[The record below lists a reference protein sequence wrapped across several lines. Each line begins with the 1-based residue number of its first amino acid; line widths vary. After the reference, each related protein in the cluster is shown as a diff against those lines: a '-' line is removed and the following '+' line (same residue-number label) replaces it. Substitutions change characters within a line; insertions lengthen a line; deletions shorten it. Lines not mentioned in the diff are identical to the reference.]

1 MSMKSL
7 KLYSKIS
14 IIILIFFSLQG
25 EVIQRYF
32 TLFQSHKLG
41 YHLRVPKKTVER
53 QQLIKLQCFTQKLQP
68 LITPYN
74 TEFNFQPILGFEFK
88 TIFPAT
94 YVAKL
99 CFTQKTPASL
109 RGPPAFS

>member
-1 MSMKSL
+1 
-7 KLYSKIS
+7 
-14 IIILIFFSLQG
+14 LIFFSLQG

-32 TLFQSHKLG
+32 TIFQSNKLG
-41 YHLRVPKKTVER
+41 YHLSVPKKAVER

-88 TIFPAT
+88 TIYPAT